1 MTNYMLDGKVMI
13 IYLIVGLVKKR
24 YCYIKISYFP
34 PYSHGKNEIEVELDF
49 SNYAKEF
56 DLRKA
61 TGADTSQFTKKD
73 DLVNLKSKIDKLN
86 IDKLFE
92 LDVDKLKT
100 VPTGLSKIWDVVKW
114 CCYKERC

>member
-1 MTNYMLDGKVMI
+1 MLDGKVMI
-13 IYLIVGLVKKR
+13 IYLIVGLVKKKR

-34 PYSHGKNEIEVELDF
+34 PYSHGKNEIEVELYF

-86 IDKLFE
+86 IDNYLN
-92 LDVDKLKT
+92 
-100 VPTGLSKIWDVVKW
+100 
-114 CCYKERC
+114 